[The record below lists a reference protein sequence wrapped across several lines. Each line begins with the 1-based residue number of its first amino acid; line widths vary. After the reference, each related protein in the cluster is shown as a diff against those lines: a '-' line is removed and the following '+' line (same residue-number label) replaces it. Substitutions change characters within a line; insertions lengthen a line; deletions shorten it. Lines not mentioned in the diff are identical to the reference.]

1 MIRCL
6 AAALCLAA
14 APALPAAAAPPSAAD
29 PSPYGL
35 ATRIAAFV
43 QERAPRPP
51 DRIEIPPLEGFAV
64 EAAADDVEIRLSV
77 NDNQSFVGLVP
88 VAVQL
93 LSAGEE
99 LRRGVVTVRVE
110 VSERVPVAARPLR
123 SGHVIGPDDV
133 LLEPRELGSLPS
145 GAVTDPA
152 ELVGQRVTRYVD
164 AGRPLLR
171 EGIER
176 APRVERGQQVKLR
189 FRNGP
194 LVIETVGEA
203 RQDGVDG
210 DHIRVQNVASR
221 REVVGRIGRDGVV
234 HVEY

>member
-1 MIRCL
+1 MPRSRSLPRRRPGPARGGRSAFGRGSL
-6 AAALCLAA
+6 AVRAGHAHR
-14 APALPAAAAPPSAAD
+14 
-29 PSPYGL
+29 GL
-35 ATRIAAFV
+35 
-43 QERAPRPP
+43 RAGARPRPP

-176 APRVERGQQVKLR
+176 APGSSAV
-189 FRNGP
+189 
-194 LVIETVGEA
+194 
-203 RQDGVDG
+203 
-210 DHIRVQNVASR
+210 SR
-221 REVVGRIGRDGVV
+221 
-234 HVEY
+234 